1 MTFTIKKKI
10 IYVLTL
16 YLVFNLITTFNSN
29 YIAADASISSDNLVK
44 NSGFEITTNGNSIA
58 DNWVSHGIGN
68 FEVTSLKVSGGSKA
82 QKVSMSN
89 LPTNHFAGVSQTL
102 SVKAGQPYNMNGR
115 FYIESISNARV
126 QLYADFYNEGVFVD
140 CKIFDLPNQA
150 TGQFITLGGTGSVPE
165 ATSVVIY
172 ALIRSSSDVNSGAFI
187 TDNISFQ
194 YTNDTNLIVN
204 SDYENFSNTPANSDD
219 WDYTTLY
226 NPAFSS
232 VAYPSL
238 SGARAQKMKVLSL
251 PINGYAGI
259 LQKIKVDPGKS
270 FQASGALLI
279 ESLSSAKAQ
288 IYIDFM
294 SSSGNYTGT
303 TILEYAKP
311 TNGTYMTLSD
321 TGQIPKDTTYAV
333 IYVIIQG
340 TGNNGS
346 GTMYVDSL
354 DFHYTKEANLFN
366 NGNFEA
372 PGSNGLGS
380 GGCPITGMI
389 TIHIN

>member
-1 MTFTIKKKI
+1 
-10 IYVLTL
+10 
-16 YLVFNLITTFNSN
+16 
-29 YIAADASISSDNLVK
+29 
-44 NSGFEITTNGNSIA
+44 
-58 DNWVSHGIGN
+58 
-68 FEVTSLKVSGGSKA
+68 
-82 QKVSMSN
+82 
-89 LPTNHFAGVSQTL
+89 
-102 SVKAGQPYNMNGR
+102 
-115 FYIESISNARV
+115 
-126 QLYADFYNEGVFVD
+126 
-140 CKIFDLPNQA
+140 
-150 TGQFITLGGTGSVPE
+150 
-165 ATSVVIY
+165 
-172 ALIRSSSDVNSGAFI
+172 
-187 TDNISFQ
+187 
-194 YTNDTNLIVN
+194 
-204 SDYENFSNTPANSDD
+204 
-219 WDYTTLY
+219 
-226 NPAFSS
+226 
-232 VAYPSL
+232 
-238 SGARAQKMKVLSL
+238 
-251 PINGYAGI
+251 
-259 LQKIKVDPGKS
+259 
-270 FQASGALLI
+270 
-279 ESLSSAKAQ
+279 
-288 IYIDFM
+288 M